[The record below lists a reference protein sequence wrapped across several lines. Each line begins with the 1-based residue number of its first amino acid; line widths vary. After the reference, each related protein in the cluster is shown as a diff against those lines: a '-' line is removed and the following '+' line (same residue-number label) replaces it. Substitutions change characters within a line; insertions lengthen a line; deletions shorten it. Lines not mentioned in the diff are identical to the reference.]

1 MNIGTIRA
9 NDRGAL
15 TGSIAT
21 LTVAMSFALRGVA
34 SNHPN
39 APRYEICT
47 RSPAGAAVQ
56 IGALWEQTSK
66 TTGECFLQGRIDDP
80 SMARPLAISAFA
92 RATAATTSPGCAPS
106 AAPAFAWR
114 PRPTTI
120 PLIWTRPDGLAAMP
134 RVMFAR
140 GTTSA
145 CGAWRHADAGLAR
158 LRRRGAGRPPGGEEL
173 RGMRMGVWGQG
184 AKDANQPSAPRTQE
198 GVGPEENTAMN
209 IGELKLNGA
218 GVYMGKIQTAT
229 LDLVVGLR
237 PVNSSNA
244 AAPKYDVMVR
254 AKNGQF
260 IPVGGLWEKTANNG
274 GGTFLQGQIDD
285 PSFEA
290 PLSIAL
296 FAQADGALNIAW
308 SRPRRRAE
316 AGFADDRDGRGQRW
330 LWRW

>member
-1 MNIGTIRA
+1 
-9 NDRGAL
+9 L
-15 TGSIAT
+15 
-21 LTVAMSFALRGVA
+21 
-34 SNHPN
+34 
-39 APRYEICT
+39 
-47 RSPAGAAVQ
+47 
-56 IGALWEQTSK
+56 
-66 TTGECFLQGRIDDP
+66 
-80 SMARPLAISAFA
+80 
-92 RATAATTSPGCAPS
+92 
-106 AAPAFAWR
+106 
-114 PRPTTI
+114 
-120 PLIWTRPDGLAAMP
+120 
-134 RVMFAR
+134 
-140 GTTSA
+140 
-145 CGAWRHADAGLAR
+145 
-158 LRRRGAGRPPGGEEL
+158 
-173 RGMRMGVWGQG
+173 GVWGQG
-184 AKDANQPSAPRTQE
+184 AKDAIQPSAPRTQE

-260 IPVGGLWEKTANNG
+260 LPLGGLWEKTANNG
-274 GGTFLQGQIDD
+274 GGAFLQGQIDD

-316 AGFADDRDGRGQRW
+316 AGFADTAVMGAANDGFGSSDDDRRDASPFGDLEPG
-330 LWRW
+330 LAKAA

>member
-1 MNIGTIRA
+1 
-9 NDRGAL
+9 
-15 TGSIAT
+15 
-21 LTVAMSFALRGVA
+21 
-34 SNHPN
+34 
-39 APRYEICT
+39 
-47 RSPAGAAVQ
+47 
-56 IGALWEQTSK
+56 
-66 TTGECFLQGRIDDP
+66 
-80 SMARPLAISAFA
+80 
-92 RATAATTSPGCAPS
+92 
-106 AAPAFAWR
+106 
-114 PRPTTI
+114 
-120 PLIWTRPDGLAAMP
+120 
-134 RVMFAR
+134 
-140 GTTSA
+140 
-145 CGAWRHADAGLAR
+145 
-158 LRRRGAGRPPGGEEL
+158 
-173 RGMRMGVWGQG
+173 
-184 AKDANQPSAPRTQE
+184 
-198 GVGPEENTAMN
+198 MN

-237 PVNSSNA
+237 PVNSRNA

-316 AGFADDRDGRGQRW
+316 AGFADTAVMGAANDGFGCSDDDRRDASPFGDLEPG
-330 LWRW
+330 LAKAA